1 MKTILKNNSNLK
13 QESQFVRAFKSIY
26 TGGFMRI
33 TKRAL
38 NSTITW
44 FVIFLNGIMFRTI
57 YETINRL
64 AKTDN

>member
-13 QESQFVRAFKSIY
+13 QESQFVRAVKSIY

-44 FVIFLNGIMFRTI
+44 FVVI
-57 YETINRL
+57 
-64 AKTDN
+64 

>member
-13 QESQFVRAFKSIY
+13 QESQFVHAFKSIY

-44 FVIFLNGIMFRTI
+44 FVVI
-57 YETINRL
+57 
-64 AKTDN
+64 